1 MRHKPFT
8 AELQAG
14 QAPRHPAADPA
25 PAATPYNGDDRIGAI
40 LEGIARLERRL
51 GSPPDSGLPISAVTP
66 GSDPR
71 LQETLRQV
79 AGLTAATGS
88 GDDRITAAGR
98 ELDAIVAATEA
109 ATQTILAAA
118 ETIET
123 VVEEV
128 SAIAGSPVIGQQLTE
143 VTEAVTQI
151 FQASTFQDIT
161 GQRIAKVVATLDFV
175 EERVRC
181 LANLWADPRADPWA
195 DPWAELGAPPPPAAP
210 ASAAEPDVTGADD
223 GLLEGP
229 QLDNRGITQ
238 AEIDALF
245 D

>member
-14 QAPRHPAADPA
+14 QAPRHPAGAGAGAAAPA
-25 PAATPYNGDDRIGAI
+25 PAAAPYNGDDRIGAI

-51 GSPPDSGLPISAVTP
+51 GSPPGGDVPISAVIP

-71 LQETLRQV
+71 VQETLRQI
-79 AGLTAATGS
+79 AGLTAATSS

-128 SAIAGSPVIGQQLTE
+128 TATAGNPVIGQQLTE

-161 GQRIAKVVATLDFV
+161 GQRIAKVVATLAFV
-175 EERVRC
+175 EERVRS
-181 LANLWADPRADPWA
+181 LAGLWADPD
-195 DPWAELGAPPPPAAP
+195 APPPPAAP
-210 ASAAEPDVTGADD
+210 ASAAEPDANGAEDD
-223 GLLEGP
+223 LLEGP